1 MITTLLEPQ
10 LPLTICGIEEL
21 DAHSTAQVT
30 HILSILDPDYPD
42 PRAFAAYDP
51 HHRLT
56 LRFHDIIGPWP
67 GWQAPEREDVEALI
81 AFGEELDEAGGN
93 LRHLLVHCHAGISRS
108 TAAAIILL
116 TQHGA
121 EAEAAVA
128 QIVSVRPRA
137 WPNLRMIEIG
147 DRMLKQENRLV
158 KAVRRHH
165 ARALLARPEL
175 REIFTQCGRAR
186 EVDGLE
192 AL

>member
-1 MITTLLEPQ
+1 MALSLDI
-10 LPLTICGIEEL
+10 TICGLNEIAGCF
-21 DAHSTAQVT
+21 DARHT
-30 HILSILDPDYPD
+30 HAVSILDPEIEEPQS
-42 PRAFAAYDP
+42 FATLAVDN
-51 HHRLT
+51 LLK
-56 LRFHDIIGPWP
+56 LRFHDVIEQQPAMA
-67 GWQAPEREDVEALI
+67 APDVGHIAAILKFGTGLSSHGAPRLLI
-81 AFGEELDEAGGN
+81 
-93 LRHLLVHCHAGISRS
+93 HCHAGISRS

-121 EAEAAVA
+121 EADAAVA
-128 QIVSVRPRA
+128 QIVSVRPKA

-165 ARALLARPEL
+165 ARALTARPEL

-186 EVDGLE
+186 EVEGLE